1 MDAVAKRPAPAAVPA
16 RRLPV
21 VPTVLVAGMFPAA
34 YFAFAPLAVEAEDK
48 RSPRAIGAAF
58 RAQHDPTWNSSA
70 TDEGLFEDAT
80 DALGLDFTH
89 DNAAFGA
96 FRLPEEMGPG
106 VAWIDHDSDGDL
118 DLFVAGGGA
127 LFDEGP
133 TQTCRLFRNDI
144 ERFVDVSESSGANVR
159 GHAYGAAVADYDA
172 DGDEDLLVTRLGTS
186 VLLRNDGGRFSDVS
200 AASGIVDA
208 SFGSRAVW
216 FDYDRD
222 GRLDLLVGHYMDW
235 TPELERECSSPAGR
249 RDYCDPT
256 RYRVF
261 ARNVLYRNRGDGRFE
276 DVTERAGMS
285 GVHNQTLGLLAADF
299 DGDGWTDVYVAE
311 DSLPA
316 KLWRNRRNGTFAE
329 EALLAGCA
337 FDARGVAIAGMG
349 VACEDLDDDGKLDLF
364 VTNIRGQSHLA
375 LLGDGAR
382 FRDASHKLGV
392 ARWSTAPTGFG
403 VAVFDADLDG
413 RWDMYVA
420 NGAVAVSPLAA
431 SGASPYAERDQFVSA
446 IGGKFVDRSAQ
457 AGFVS
462 AGVGRGAACADF
474 DDDGDVDL
482 AVANNGGRLELLR
495 NRQRGG
501 AWLTVDVR
509 TSAGA
514 PALGARVEVR
524 HGERRQRRDVRPQ
537 ASYLSSHDPRAHFGL
552 GDARVVDEVTVS
564 WPDGATWSAR
574 DVALRT
580 RLRVSRADATREEQ
594 R

>member
-1 MDAVAKRPAPAAVPA
+1 
-16 RRLPV
+16 
-21 VPTVLVAGMFPAA
+21 MFPAA
-34 YFAFAPLAVEAEDK
+34 YFAFAPLEKDSEDL

-58 RAQHDPTWNSSA
+58 RARHDPTWNLAESR
-70 TDEGLFEDAT
+70 EGLFEDAT
-80 DALGLDFTH
+80 DALGIEFTH
-89 DNAAFGA
+89 DNAARGEY
-96 FRLPEEMGPG
+96 RLPEEMGPG
-106 VAWIDHDSDGDL
+106 VAWLDYDNDGDL

-133 TQTCRLFRNDI
+133 AQTCRLFRNDG
-144 ERFVDVSESSGANVR
+144 ERFVDVSEATGANVR
-159 GHAYGAAVADYDA
+159 GHAYGAAVADYDD
-172 DGDEDLLVTRLGTS
+172 DGDEDLLVTRLGSS

-200 AASGIVDA
+200 ASSGIVDS
-208 SFGSRAVW
+208 SFGSHAVW

-222 GRLDLLVGHYMDW
+222 GKLDLLVGHYMDW
-235 TPELERECSSPAGR
+235 RPELEDECSSPLGQ

-256 RYRVF
+256 RYGVF
-261 ARNVLYRNRGDGRFE
+261 ARNVLYRNRGGGRFE
-276 DVTERAGMS
+276 DVTERAGMT
-285 GVHNQTLGLLAADF
+285 GVRNQTLGLVAADF

-316 KLWRNRRNGTFAE
+316 KLWRNRRDGTFAE

-349 VACEDLDDDGKLDLF
+349 VACEDIDGDAKLDLL

-375 LLGDGAR
+375 LLGDGLR
-382 FRDASHKLGV
+382 FRDASQKLGV
-392 ARWSTAPTGFG
+392 APWSTAPTGFG
-403 VAVFDADLDG
+403 VALFDADLDG
-413 RWDMYVA
+413 QWDAYIA
-420 NGAVAVSPLAA
+420 NGAVAISPLAV
-431 SGASPYAERDQFVSA
+431 SGASPYAERDQFVSSV
-446 IGGKFVDRSAQ
+446 GGKFVDRTAQ
-457 AGFVS
+457 AGYVS
-462 AGVGRGAACADF
+462 AGVGRGVACADF
-474 DDDGDVDL
+474 DNDGDVDL
-482 AVANNGGRLELLR
+482 VVANNGGRLELLR

-509 TSAGA
+509 TAAGA

-524 HGERRQRRDVRPQ
+524 HGERRERREIRPQ

-552 GDARVVDEVTVS
+552 GDARGVDEVLVT

-580 RLRVSRADATREEQ
+580 RLRVSRAEALTEAR